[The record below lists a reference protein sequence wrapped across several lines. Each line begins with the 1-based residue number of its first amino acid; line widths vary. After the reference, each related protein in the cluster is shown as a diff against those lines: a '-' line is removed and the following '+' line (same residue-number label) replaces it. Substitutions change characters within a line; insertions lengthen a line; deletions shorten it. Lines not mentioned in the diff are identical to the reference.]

1 MLRKGDV
8 METDYEIISVR
19 GHYEVRRNGKFICS
33 ADTYSEAKKEIE
45 EACLV

>member
-1 MLRKGDV
+1 
-8 METDYEIISVR
+8 METDYEIVSVR
-19 GHYEVRRNGKFICS
+19 GHYEVLKNGNFFCS